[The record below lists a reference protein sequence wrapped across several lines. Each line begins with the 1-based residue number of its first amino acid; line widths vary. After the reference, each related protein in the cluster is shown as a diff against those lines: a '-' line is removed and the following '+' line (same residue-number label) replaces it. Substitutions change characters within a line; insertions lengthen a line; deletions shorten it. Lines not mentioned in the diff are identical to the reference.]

1 MGTEQTSSDPDTSAT
16 IVVGVVG
23 AIVVFAI
30 IVALQALFY
39 RTETR
44 ETVSKVYSVVPEQ
57 YSRLRAEQ
65 LETLNSYRWI
75 DKKNGVVGIPI
86 DRAMELVVQE
96 AQARESAVRKAS
108 EDKP

>member
-1 MGTEQTSSDPDTSAT
+1 MSTQQTNADPDTSAT

-39 RTETR
+39 NVEAS
-44 ETVSKVYSVVPEQ
+44 ETVSKVYSVAPEQ
-57 YSRLRAEQ
+57 YSRLRADQ

-75 DKKNGVVGIPI
+75 DRKNGVVGIPI

-96 AQARESAVRKAS
+96 ARARESAVRRAS
-108 EDKP
+108 EGKP